1 MGKRGRIL
9 KKSFVTVATVS
20 VVGLSSMFFTQTSY
34 AETLQQLQNKQVSIQ
49 DERSQVKKNLTKAE
63 KEIANLLLDLKQLN
77 KEIDQTNKALKAN
90 KKEMTKT
97 KKAIDKTE
105 DEVASLEDAI
115 DERFEI
121 LKERAVSYQKSG
133 GNIGLLDVIF
143 GSSDFNDLIS
153 RVTAVT
159 KITESDQQLIEKIDE
174 DKEEVE
180 NKLAELEEME
190 VELKGIQEL
199 IVEQKEENEAR
210 KETLKKKEK
219 QLKKKVK
226 KLKMKDSDLASL
238 EAQVLSD
245 IEAARTPVVVTQNDS
260 ESTQEATRS
269 QETTNKTKKSSES
282 TANPA
287 QTANYSSAIQAGYS
301 VIGTPYVWAGK
312 GPGGF
317 DCSGFVSWAYGKAG
331 KSLPSSTA
339 GMRGVGTKVSYGN
352 IKPGDLVFFNTYKTD
367 GHVGIY
373 IGGGKFIGAQNST
386 GVAVADMTSGYWKSK
401 FNGHVRRVN

>member
-143 GSSDFNDLIS
+143 GSSDFNDFIS

-238 EAQVLSD
+238 EAQVSSD

-260 ESTQEATRS
+260 ESTQG
-269 QETTNKTKKSSES
+269 TTTGTKKVSEPS
-282 TANPA
+282 ANPA
-287 QTANYSSAIQAGYS
+287 QTANFGSAIQAGYS
-301 VIGTPYVWAGK
+301 VVGTPYVWAGK

-339 GMRGVGTKVSYGN
+339 AMRGVGTKVSYGN

-373 IGGGKFIGAQNST
+373 VGGGKFIGAQNST

-401 FNGHVRRVN
+401 FKGHVRRVN